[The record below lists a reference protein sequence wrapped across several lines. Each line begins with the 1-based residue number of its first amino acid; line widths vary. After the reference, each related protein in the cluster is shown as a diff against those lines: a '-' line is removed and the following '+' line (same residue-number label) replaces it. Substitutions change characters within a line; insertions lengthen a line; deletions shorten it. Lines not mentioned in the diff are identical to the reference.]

1 MRFIVHSSPTTH
13 SSYHPGRPLNN
24 LRQSKSDENV
34 PVVFIHGIG
43 IGLIYY
49 LTLIDQ
55 LLNLGRP
62 VILPEIPYVTA
73 FRAWLSPSCV
83 LPPLVVSS
91 TLTAMLY
98 ECGFFKA
105 AFVGHSYGTTW
116 VSYMCKFAPKNVASA
131 VFLDPICFCLYL
143 PFLTK
148 KFVYQRADPGS
159 MSCFVRTDVNVC
171 WTIQRAFPWNCIA
184 LFCEQ
189 IPVRAAVFLSEKDE
203 IVPTLDVQRYLSSKG
218 AIIKTFPEIEQDHF
232 LSANVSVTVFQGVGH
247 GDCKYLNSIGCLLVE
262 YQFHLIRSQLLFFCI
277 FCDPYL
283 SQG

>member
-1 MRFIVHSSPTTH
+1 MRQNT
-13 SSYHPGRPLNN
+13 
-24 LRQSKSDENV
+24 SDENI
-34 PVVFIHGIG
+34 PIVFIHGIG

-55 LLNLGRP
+55 LLSLGRP

-105 AFVGHSYGTTW
+105 AFIGHSYGTTW

-159 MSCFVRTDVNVC
+159 ISCFVRTDVNVN

-203 IVPTLDVQRYLSSKG
+203 LVPTIDVQRYLSSKG
-218 AIIKTFPEIEQDHF
+218 ALIKTFPEIEPDHF
-232 LSANVSVTVFQGVGH
+232 RSANITVTIFQGVGH
-247 GDCKYLNSIGCLLVE
+247 GDCKYHKIFFHQYLFDCPPDNSFLND
-262 YQFHLIRSQLLFFCI
+262 I
-277 FCDPYL
+277 FCSYPTTHFVHL
-283 SQG
+283 LHRGWCPRNG